1 MADYPPARPAAP
13 DRGARTGAWHL
24 AVPPAVFLVHFGA
37 VYGWTGLACG
47 LGWAAQRWGGVGL
60 VHIGVLLLTAAAL
73 AVLWS
78 TRPPA
83 EPEAPDEIENPYDP
97 AERRHFVATTSRML
111 VWLVTAATVMVALS
125 SVFARIC
132 AGGL

>member
-1 MADYPPARPAAP
+1 MDDYSPPRPAP
-13 DRGARTGAWHL
+13 DRDASAWHL
-24 AVPPAVFLVHFGA
+24 AAPPAVFLVHFGA

-47 LGWAAQRWGGVGL
+47 LGWAAQRWGGVTV
-60 VHIGVLLLTAAAL
+60 VHIGILLLTALAL

-83 EPEAPDEIENPYDP
+83 EPEAPSEIENPYDP
-97 AERRHFVATTSRML
+97 AERRHFIATTSRML
-111 VWLVTAATVMVALS
+111 VWLVTAATMMVALS
-125 SVFARIC
+125 SVFARTC